1 MIIVADSALQLSYET
16 IQSLGIEVVEYPMY
30 LNGEPYSVSISMS
43 REEKDKLRL
52 LLKDKDNKVTTS
64 GLREEDLLG
73 IYNKYK
79 GEKIIS
85 LHQSGRAS
93 TATAAVIKKVLSEN
107 SELDIIYID
116 AHHLTAAY
124 SVLVQAA
131 AEAVKEGKSF
141 DEVIE
146 LIEKSR
152 TNTNHLGVVYDL
164 FYLHRTGRIGLAK
177 AILGTA
183 MKIIS
188 ILGSS
193 DEPGVLKAIG
203 KVKTSA
209 QANQRFIKIIKDDVE
224 TKSGTRIKGVIS
236 VIGPHEKEAEH
247 LKMLINNMGND
258 IGITTDIEI
267 HYTNH
272 SNMPHAGPDF
282 YDIGYIVYGK

>member
-1 MIIVADSALQLSYET
+1 MIIVADSALQLSYKT
-16 IQSLGIEVVEYPMY
+16 IQSLRIEIVEYPMY
-30 LNGEPYSVSISMS
+30 LNGEPYSVSINMS

-52 LLKDKDNKVTTS
+52 LLKNKDNKVTTS
-64 GLREEDLLG
+64 GLKEEDLLE
-73 IYNKYK
+73 IYNKHK

-93 TATAAVIKKVLSEN
+93 TATEAVIKKVLIEN
-107 SELDIIYID
+107 SELDISYID

-124 SVLVQAA
+124 SVLVQVA

-141 DEVIE
+141 DEVSK

-193 DEPGVLKAIG
+193 EEPGVLKAIG
-203 KVKTSA
+203 KVKKYA

-236 VIGPHEKEAEH
+236 VIGPHENEAEH
-247 LKMLINNMGND
+247 LKMLITNMGND
-258 IGITTDIEI
+258 IGITTEIGI

>member
-1 MIIVADSALQLSYET
+1 MVIVADSALQLNYET
-16 IQSLGIEVVEYPMY
+16 IKSLGIEVVEYPMY
-30 LNGEPYSVSISMS
+30 LNGEPYPVSISMS

-64 GLREEDLLG
+64 GLREKDLLE

-85 LHQSGRAS
+85 LHQSGKAS
-93 TATAAVIKKVLSEN
+93 TATAAVIKKVLREN
-107 SELDIIYID
+107 TELDITYID
-116 AHHLTAAY
+116 AHHLTAGY
-124 SVLVQAA
+124 SVIVQVAA
-131 AEAVKEGKSF
+131 DAVKDGKPF
-141 DEVIE
+141 EEVIK

-193 DEPGVLKAIG
+193 EEPGVLKAIG

-209 QANQRFIKIIKDDVE
+209 QANQRFVKMIKDDVD
-224 TKSGTRIKGVIS
+224 TKSGSRIRGVLS
-236 VIGPHEKEAEH
+236 VIGPHEKDAEH
-247 LKMLINNMGND
+247 LKTLLNTMGKEF
-258 IGITTDIEI
+258 GIITDLEI

-282 YDIGYIVYGK
+282 YDIGYVVYGE

>member
-247 LKMLINNMGND
+247 LKMLTDNLGKE
-258 IGITTDIEI
+258 IGTATDIEI

-282 YDIGYIVYGK
+282 YDIGYIIYG